1 MGAACGGR
9 LQGGAMSKKLVA
21 VILAVVLSSIGLGW
35 KFAAAAEIKP
45 KLTPQD
51 FIDILNLYAI
61 YTRYFDM
68 GADDGT
74 RYASTFTTDGEF
86 GQGGNRVGREAQK
99 AAFLSSDQN
108 LKRDGRSRRHTTTNI
123 VILPSAEGARGS
135 AYLLIYNITAVPPFV
150 EGGGLYDDWLVKTS
164 EGWKFKKRG
173 YYTFPT
179 FKPGMPQ
186 GMDFLF
192 PKIQK

>member
-1 MGAACGGR
+1 
-9 LQGGAMSKKLVA
+9 MSKKMSTKTF
-21 VILAVVLSSIGLGW
+21 AVVLGVVLAAASISW
-35 KFAAAAEIKP
+35 KYVAAAESKP
-45 KLTPQD
+45 KFTTED
-51 FIDILNLYAI
+51 YIEIYNLYGI

-86 GQGGNRVGREAQK
+86 GQSGNRVGREAQK
-99 AAFLSSDQN
+99 AAFMSSDTM

-123 VILPSAEGARGS
+123 VIEPSPEGARGS
-135 AYLLIYNITAVPPFV
+135 AYLLIFNITATPPFV
-150 EGGGLYDDWLVKTS
+150 EGGGLYDDWLVKTAD
-164 EGWKFKKRG
+164 GWKFKKRA

-192 PKIQK
+192 PTIKKY